1 MAKKKQRKRTGP
13 GRAGAG
19 AATATSSGRARAASN
34 GPEAASPV
42 KPAPASPGG
51 PNRQE
56 RKEAARLARER
67 LRRKAV
73 RQRLYR
79 RAAISLVVVGLVG
92 GVVLLATRPKS
103 GSALNTEEK
112 QLLAQAPAALTSAGC
127 GAVETTKDYPDDH
140 DRTHIGS
147 DPAVPAAPPLSS
159 YPSVPPAS
167 GPHNPAT
174 LPAGVYSNSPP
185 VDQAIHSLE
194 HAAVIIWYSP
204 TAASDP
210 AQEQALAA
218 LTDFFRQ
225 DRESAKVIVA
235 PYDYP
240 DQGAAGQLPDGKG
253 MVVVSWHHLQLCDK
267 ISLPVAYDFVAHYR
281 FPAPKGEAYKG
292 TAPEPNVAIG

>member
-19 AATATSSGRARAASN
+19 AATATSSGRARTASN
-34 GPEAASPV
+34 DSEAAATV

-67 LRRKAV
+67 LRRRAV
-73 RQRLYR
+73 RRRLYR

-92 GVVLLATRPKS
+92 GVVLLATKPKA
-103 GSALNTEEK
+103 GSALNAQEK

-127 GAVETTKDYPDDH
+127 GSVQTTKDYPDGH
-140 DRTHIGS
+140 DRTHIG
-147 DPAVPAAPPLSS
+147 DPAVPTLPPLSS
-159 YPSVPPAS
+159 YPTVPPAS
-167 GPHNPAT
+167 GPHNPIP
-174 LPAGVYSNSPP
+174 LGHGIYSDPP
-185 VDQAIHSLE
+185 PIDQAIHSLE

-204 TAASDP
+204 SAASDP
-210 AQEQALAA
+210 AQAQALAA

-225 DRESAKVIVA
+225 DRESEKVIVA
-235 PYDYP
+235 PYNYP
-240 DQGAAGQLPDGKG
+240 DQGAAGQLPQGKN
-253 MVVVSWHHLQLCDK
+253 MVLVSWHHLQTCDQ

-281 FPAPKGEAYKG
+281 SPAPKGETYKG